1 MMPDPIQ
8 GVSLVEASGVTSTAQ
23 PESPQPSTTTE
34 QQSSNTSVD
43 SADVARAEA
52 LLATITQ
59 AAAAVPPINSAR
71 VAELKQ
77 EINSGIYEANPQKIA
92 AKMIEIE
99 ALLAS
104 KGKDG
109 QTSDV

>member
-8 GVSLVEASGVTSTAQ
+8 GVSLVEASGVTSAAQ
-23 PESPQPSTTTE
+23 PESPNASTKTG
-34 QQSSNTSVD
+34 QQSPNTPVD

-59 AAAAVPPINSAR
+59 AAAAVPPIDPAR

-77 EINSGIYEANPQKIA
+77 AVNSGIYEANPQKIA

-109 QTSDV
+109 